1 LELAA
6 THDSFIKNAFETQL
20 LDFTQDSA
28 QVYTRLMG
36 ERKLAVKP
44 MSIPVEKEF
53 ELVVSHIE
61 KPRYMDIFDIQILH
75 VDGMVY
81 DLKYEC
87 KLDSSKPSAIPQKL
101 FDVAKLNNIGWKV
114 IARFDA
120 RESLIRKAGRPQK
133 IKKNAI

>member
-1 LELAA
+1 MELAA

-53 ELVVSHIE
+53 ELVASHIE
-61 KPRYMDIFDIQILH
+61 K
-75 VDGMVY
+75 
-81 DLKYEC
+81 
-87 KLDSSKPSAIPQKL
+87 
-101 FDVAKLNNIGWKV
+101 
-114 IARFDA
+114 
-120 RESLIRKAGRPQK
+120 
-133 IKKNAI
+133 